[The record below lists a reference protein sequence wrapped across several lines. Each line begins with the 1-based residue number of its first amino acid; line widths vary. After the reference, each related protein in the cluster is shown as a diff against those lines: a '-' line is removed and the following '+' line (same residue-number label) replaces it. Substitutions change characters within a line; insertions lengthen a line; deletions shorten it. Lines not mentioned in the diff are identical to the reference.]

1 MAQRRMKQTKKAQHD
16 VYCSAP
22 WRGITVRENGDVK
35 TCCVGATVL
44 GNLRQNSIQ
53 EIVAG
58 ERLREIQSQMR
69 TGDSHPNCASCIE
82 QESHSNHASLRQH
95 YQKHYP
101 FDSEDL
107 QLQSLDIRWNNR
119 CNLACQYCGPQLSST
134 WQKRLGQTRNSARND
149 YQDDL
154 LEWILERADHVREI
168 MLVGGEPMLMAQ
180 NHKLIE
186 RLPHQCQISIITNL
200 SYRLDTIRC
209 WDNLAAR
216 PSERVIWNVSGE
228 NTGAQFEYVRN
239 GADWNTVQ
247 QNLQQLTTQWPTTV
261 CVPMVYSIYNA
272 FDLLENIK
280 SYVALGVNKFSL
292 MQIADNPVL
301 DVFNWGSVATGLAL
315 EQLHAVKQW
324 HSAHFGQDQH
334 LYPIDG
340 VDNLIKGLQ
349 NAKKHAIITYSKFCT
364 RTAHYDRNRGSAKHF
379 RDLWPDVVALA
390 KQELP

>member
-1 MAQRRMKQTKKAQHD
+1 MARLLMKQTKKVHD

-44 GNLRQNSIQ
+44 GNLQTKSIQ
-53 EIVAG
+53 EIVEGDA
-58 ERLREIQSQMR
+58 LRNIQAQMR
-69 TGDSHPNCASCIE
+69 TGASHPNCASCIE
-82 QESHSNHASLRQH
+82 QEQHSNHASLRQH

-101 FDSEDL
+101 YDSEDL
-107 QLQSLDIRWNNR
+107 QLQCLDIRWNNR

-134 WQKRLGQTRNSARND
+134 WQKRLGQTRNSARNA
-149 YQDDL
+149 YQDSL
-154 LEWILERADHVREI
+154 LEWILERAHHVREI

-180 NHKLIE
+180 NHQLIE
-186 RLPHQCQISIITNL
+186 RLPEQCQISIITNL

-216 PSERVIWNVSGE
+216 PADRVIWNVSGE
-228 NTGAQFEYVRN
+228 NTGERFEYVRN
-239 GADWNTVQ
+239 GANWHTVE
-247 QNLQQLTTQWPTTV
+247 QNLQTLVKQWPTTV

-272 FDLLENIK
+272 FDLLKNVQ
-280 SYVALGVNKFSL
+280 SYVQLGVNKFSI
-292 MQIADNPVL
+292 MHIADNPVL
-301 DVFNWGSVATGLAL
+301 DVFNWGEHAKTLAL
-315 EQLHAVKQW
+315 EQLLAVKQW
-324 HSAHFGQDQH
+324 HSEHFGEDRH

-349 NAKKHAIITYSKFCT
+349 NVEKHATITYNKFCDGIGK
-364 RTAHYDRNRGSAKHF
+364 YDRNRGSAKHF

-390 KQELP
+390 KQELL